1 MSINIPRTKISTK
14 TRRNKLVLLING
26 QFKLLV
32 THEPHMELQLDPVML
47 HDVSYFNQYCL
58 YLSFNWLTVVPSTDT
73 ATLDWL
79 DTTSIARDLGW
90 LSWSLKLFRLL
101 SPSMSPLACP
111 MKRN

>member
-1 MSINIPRTKISTK
+1 M
-14 TRRNKLVLLING
+14 LLING
-26 QFKLLV
+26 QSKLLV
-32 THEPHMELQLDPVML
+32 IHEPHMVLQLDPVML
-47 HDVSYFNQYCL
+47 HDVSYFNQYFL